1 MEHNFKKKF
10 GQNFIKDFTII
21 EKIINYSNIEE
32 DSLIIEIGP
41 GAGALTNELCK
52 KAKRV
57 LAYEIDKELISSL
70 TDLQK
75 DNSNLDI
82 IWGDF
87 LDRNV
92 KKDIEKYEYKHLY
105 VISNLPYYITTPII
119 NKFIDEKIDVY
130 KMIIMVQKEVATR
143 FLAKPNSRDY
153 SSLTV
158 FLNYHFDI
166 KKLFDVSRNVF
177 IPKPNVD
184 SSIVELKSK
193 KDKLEVK
200 DIDLF
205 YKLVRDSFKF
215 KRKNL
220 RNNLKGYDLE
230 KIEGVLKK
238 YNIDLTT
245 RAEDLSLDIF
255 VDISNNL

>member
-1 MEHNFKKKF
+1 MEHRFKKKF
-10 GQNFIKDFTII
+10 GQNFIKDSTII
-21 EKIINYSNIEE
+21 DKIINYSNMEQ
-32 DSLIIEIGP
+32 DSLVIEVGP
-41 GAGALTNELCK
+41 GEGSLTKGLCS
-52 KAKRV
+52 KAKYV
-57 LAYEIDKELISSL
+57 LAYEID
-70 TDLQK
+70 TDLK
-75 DNSNLDI
+75 GTLSKLKEVNSNLDI

-87 LDRNV
+87 LKRNI
-92 KKDIEKYEYKHLY
+92 KEDLGKYDYKHLY

-119 NKFIDEKIDVY
+119 TKFIDDKINID

-158 FLNYHFDI
+158 FLNYHFEI
-166 KKLFDVSRNVF
+166 RKLFDVSRNVF

-193 KDKLEVK
+193 KDKLKVK

-205 YKLVRDSFKF
+205 YKIVRDSIKF

-220 RNNLKGYDLE
+220 RNNLKEYNLI
-230 KIEGVLKK
+230 KIEEILKK

-245 RAEDLSLDIF
+245 RAEDLSLEIF
-255 VDISNNL
+255 IDISNNL

>member
-1 MEHNFKKKF
+1 MVHNFKKKF
-10 GQNFIKDFTII
+10 GQNFIKDSTII
-21 EKIINYSNIEE
+21 DKIINYANIEE
-32 DSLIIEIGP
+32 DSLVIEVGP
-41 GAGALTNELCK
+41 GEGSLTRGLCS
-52 KAKRV
+52 KAKQV
-57 LAYEIDKELISSL
+57 LAYEID
-70 TDLQK
+70 TDLNETLTK
-75 DNSNLDI
+75 LKEDNSNLDI

-87 LDRNV
+87 LKR
-92 KKDIEKYEYKHLY
+92 DIKEDLEKYEYKYLY
-105 VISNLPYYITTPII
+105 VISNLPYYITTPIVT
-119 NKFIDEKIDVY
+119 KFIAEKIDMD
-130 KMIIMVQKEVATR
+130 KMVIMVQKEVATR

-153 SSLTV
+153 SSITV

-205 YKLVRDSFKF
+205 YKLVRDSFRF

-230 KIEGVLKK
+230 KIEAILKK

-245 RAEDLSLDIF
+245 RAEDLPLEIF
-255 VDISNNL
+255 ASISNNL

>member
-130 KMIIMVQKEVATR
+130 KMVIMVQKEVATR